1 MKIYQFIVLL
11 GLIIYTNSTC
21 YSISVESKKT
31 CHNAAF
37 SNVEL
42 IAGYKYCCHGLYTA
56 GQSRLAF
63 CKPVTQSQY
72 DNIESFMQDL
82 QKEGYNNLSFDCKS
96 HYLEF
101 GLLSLLLLLL

>member
-1 MKIYQFIVLL
+1 MKIYQLIVLL

-21 YSISVESKKT
+21 YSLSVDSKKT
-31 CHNAAF
+31 CHDATFADI
-37 SNVEL
+37 EK
-42 IAGYKYCCHGLYTA
+42 IAGYKYCCHGLYTS
-56 GQSRLAF
+56 GQSRIAF

-72 DNIESFMQDL
+72 DNIESVMQDL
-82 QKEGYNNLSFDCKS
+82 KKEGYDNLSFDCKS

>member
-21 YSISVESKKT
+21 YSLSVESKRT
-31 CHNAAF
+31 CHNSAF
-37 SNVEL
+37 SGIEKEF
-42 IAGYKYCCHGLYTA
+42 GYKYCCHGLYTRE
-56 GQSRLAF
+56 QSQLAF
-63 CKPVTQSQY
+63 CKPVTQAQY
-72 DNIESFMQDL
+72 DEIESFMQDL
-82 QKEGYNNLSFDCKS
+82 EKEGYTNLTFDCKS

>member
-21 YSISVESKKT
+21 YSLSVESKRT
-31 CHNAAF
+31 CHNSAF
-37 SNVEL
+37 SGIEKEF
-42 IAGYKYCCHGLYTA
+42 GYKYCCHGLYTR
-56 GQSRLAF
+56 GQSQLAF
-63 CKPVTQSQY
+63 CKT
-72 DNIESFMQDL
+72 
-82 QKEGYNNLSFDCKS
+82 NLKFDCKS